1 MNKKEQEMYQRA
13 ITTGNK
19 LQKENEELKE
29 KIEKIKGFIEVC
41 KSRTL
46 LTKDENF
53 IVEVLSNYLK

>member
-13 ITTGNK
+13 IETGNK
-19 LQKENEELKE
+19 LQRENEVLKE
-29 KIEKIKGFIEVC
+29 KIEKVEGFIEVC
-41 KSRTL
+41 STRTL

>member
-13 ITTGNK
+13 IATGNK
-19 LQKENEELKE
+19 LQKENEVLKE
-29 KIEKIKGFIEVC
+29 KIEKVRGFIEVC
-41 KSRTL
+41 STRTL